1 MVIQLFQENYMKFP
15 TVLRKRLD
23 IRLVSEV

>member
-1 MVIQLFQENYMKFP
+1 MATPTLQANYMKFA